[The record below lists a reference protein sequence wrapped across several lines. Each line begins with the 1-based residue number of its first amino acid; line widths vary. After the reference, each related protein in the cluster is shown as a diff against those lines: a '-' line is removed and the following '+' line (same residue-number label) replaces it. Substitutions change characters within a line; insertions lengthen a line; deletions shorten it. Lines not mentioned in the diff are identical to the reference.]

1 MGEKISVQDIAE
13 VLAKAEGL
21 QKNEAQAFVRVFF
34 ETVFKGLG
42 QDKYVKIK
50 GLGTFKT
57 VEVENRESINVN
69 TGERF
74 TIGGHAKISFTT
86 DNNLKE
92 LINKPFAHFETVMLN
107 EDVTDDDL
115 EMINHKFED
124 AKHEKDV
131 LSQNL
136 SSQSVSIQNEQ
147 DSTLYPFDDQ
157 EQNNNIPE
165 VTEKHEVL
173 ANSKEHLESNNQS
186 SPEQLQFDS
195 PRASNIVSDVE
206 QTKVPSKRSFR
217 NWVWAMLCFIAMLLG
232 YV

>member
-165 VTEKHEVL
+165 VTE
-173 ANSKEHLESNNQS
+173 
-186 SPEQLQFDS
+186 
-195 PRASNIVSDVE
+195 
-206 QTKVPSKRSFR
+206 
-217 NWVWAMLCFIAMLLG
+217 
-232 YV
+232 